1 MIISN
6 HYCVDQDVSSV
17 EGNDDQLPSELD
29 IDHAGSV
36 HSLTKS
42 TDSNSCV
49 WQELPLLSESGSF
62 SFGNDSNSSDEDNAI
77 ETIPEQD
84 ENEDY
89 EDLSHENE
97 PHDEMVVS
105 TSSIFSFDSD
115 LFNPSDLDEDN
126 EVENDSSDLTK
137 VSEVNDE
144 DKGRDEDDE
153 PMEDHTATEGSDNF
167 NIFHVDI
174 PTLFVV
180 LGVTTA
186 LGFSIGYGKAS
197 Y

>member
-42 TDSNSCV
+42 TDSNCCV

-77 ETIPEQD
+77 EAIPEQD

-105 TSSIFSFDSD
+105 TDRKSTRLNSSHVRTSRM
-115 LFNPSDLDEDN
+115 PS
-126 EVENDSSDLTK
+126 S
-137 VSEVNDE
+137 
-144 DKGRDEDDE
+144 
-153 PMEDHTATEGSDNF
+153 A
-167 NIFHVDI
+167 
-174 PTLFVV
+174 
-180 LGVTTA
+180 
-186 LGFSIGYGKAS
+186 
-197 Y
+197 